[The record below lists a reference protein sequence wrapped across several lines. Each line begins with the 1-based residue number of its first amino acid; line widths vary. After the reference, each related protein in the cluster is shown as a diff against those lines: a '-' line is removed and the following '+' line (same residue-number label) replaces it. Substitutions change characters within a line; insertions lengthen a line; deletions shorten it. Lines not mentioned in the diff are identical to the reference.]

1 MDKNIA
7 KNRAH
12 LKRKKRVRKKIL
24 GTSER
29 PRLCVYRSLNHV
41 YAQVIDDVKG
51 VTLVSASSIL
61 PEIRTASSE
70 DDKKGVAKKVGEL
83 VAERALAQGISQI
96 AFDRGGYRYHGRV
109 RSLAE
114 GARGKGLNF

>member
-51 VTLVSASSIL
+51 VTLVSASSMA
-61 PEIRTASSE
+61 PEIRNASSE
-70 DDKKGVAKKVGEL
+70 DDKKGIAKKVGEM

-96 AFDRGGYRYHGRV
+96 AFDRSGYRYHGRV

-114 GARGKGLNF
+114 GARGKGLSF